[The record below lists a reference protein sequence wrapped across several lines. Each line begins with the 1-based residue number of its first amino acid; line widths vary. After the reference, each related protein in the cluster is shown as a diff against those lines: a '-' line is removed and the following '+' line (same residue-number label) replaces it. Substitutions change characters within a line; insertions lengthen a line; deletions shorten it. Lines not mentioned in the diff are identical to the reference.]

1 MSVAGLLSAVRHF
14 GAQHRRLTAV
24 LAIAGL
30 VAVASTSAA
39 LTGHAAEER
48 SRAVAAA
55 AAALEQKFVDYYA
68 GALDRLQPLGAQ
80 LVDDATAWAAST
92 SPLLTADDV
101 AGLEATAQA
110 VSESL
115 ARTAAPEAT
124 SAELEQL
131 WNSQWAMIEGARERF
146 GYFVDQAA
154 AAAKAHLDAAPIA
167 DSATRQTLVD
177 AIAALTTA
185 QAKHESLT
193 AALTAVTAAAAAVDA
208 AQAAAVAA
216 AEAAAAA
223 AAAAARRGGG
233 GVARRDGEPTCSSD
247 VLTCVNQIRAFYGL
261 GSLSSSLNSTAQDC
275 ANRLSGG
282 AFEHTSPLPSG
293 VRGENIARGYG
304 SQASVF
310 NAGMGSAGHRANIL
324 RSSFTTMGLG
334 FASGNN
340 WCQQFG

>member
-1 MSVAGLLSAVRHF
+1 M
-14 GAQHRRLTAV
+14 
-24 LAIAGL
+24 
-30 VAVASTSAA
+30 
-39 LTGHAAEER
+39 
-48 SRAVAAA
+48 AAA

-80 LVDDATAWAAST
+80 LVDDATAWEASA

-193 AALTAVTAAAAAVDA
+193 AALTAVTAAAAA
-208 AQAAAVAA
+208 
-216 AEAAAAA
+216 
-223 AAAAARRGGG
+223 RRGGG

-310 NAGMGSAGHRANIL
+310 NAWMGSAGHRANIL